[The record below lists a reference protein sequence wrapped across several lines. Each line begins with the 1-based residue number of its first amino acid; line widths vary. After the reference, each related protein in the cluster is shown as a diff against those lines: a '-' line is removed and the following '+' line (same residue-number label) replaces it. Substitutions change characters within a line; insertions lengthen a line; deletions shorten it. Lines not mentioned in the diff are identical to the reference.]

1 MLFNQAVYANEVCYS
16 LPVLSVPG
24 SQPLS
29 VVPLTKTVIGG
40 EITGPL
46 FAGDVTHVF
55 RYSAAQCDKV
65 LEAVYRFPLPGDA
78 AVTGVTVRFGTEEI
92 EAELKERQAA
102 EEDYREARRKGRQ
115 AALTTRESPDV
126 FTLRLAGLKP
136 DQDVTVR
143 TFFVQLAEATDDG
156 WELRL
161 PLTVAPRFV
170 RSDEKGRHAKGNP
183 AALALDPGHR
193 FSLNITG
200 FGWDDVTCPSHA
212 IAVHWDEDEAAVSL
226 QSGAALADRDCL
238 LRYKSLAA
246 NGTPAFYTYDDS
258 GWRYFL
264 ALVQG
269 SRPSGGRASAPREII
284 LLVDHSGSMEGSK
297 WEAADR
303 TAAAIIG
310 QMNEQ
315 DCFNLGLF
323 HNTCQWVNRRE
334 PLAATKENIA
344 KAVAYIERHKD
355 TGGTELGVAL
365 EQALMQPRSP
375 QHTVRHLVIITDGE
389 VSDFGRLLRL
399 ADDEGKRAD
408 GRHIHV
414 VCIDSSP
421 NVLLARQMASRTG
434 GTSLFLT
441 SRTALEEKL
450 SAVAQNILQSVAGS
464 GILTLSQ
471 PGGQAA
477 ALPYESGPDGTAIHL
492 GGVPLGRP
500 LWVSGRV
507 PAAESLSAS
516 LAVDGT
522 PAWEAEAAAG
532 RGHPAVRQLFG
543 AARLL
548 ELEFL
553 RESRRERDDLA
564 RHLRKM
570 GYAEAADRLD
580 GSNRPLYGENS
591 AALAEDTLRELL
603 VRESLACGVACS
615 ETAFIAVRKVDGKP
629 VEETV
634 AVPNAL
640 PDEWARDNGVLYDV
654 DGSYDSYS
662 THAPHIVTEASVN
675 QMYFEARAGRS
686 RPMVLHSYISLNR
699 PVSPATPDEQDED
712 YDLDIQKE
720 LIQANADDAPAA
732 DKSARTSRCQT
743 KQIVTLADGSRL
755 LYANRPRLAGGV
767 AVLNVYRATV
777 GEKLI
782 LLSVKANSHTIR
794 PGDELR
800 IYRNNGTEPVAV
812 LNLHAATTFR
822 LDLVLAPGDEL
833 RLELVTAAGVAWP
846 RTEITACFESLAE

>member
-92 EAELKERQAA
+92 EAELKERQQA
-102 EEDYREARRKGRQ
+102 EEDYREAKRKGRQ

-170 RSDEKGRHAKGNP
+170 RGDEKGRHAKGNP

-193 FSLNITG
+193 FNLNITG
-200 FGWDDVTCPSHA
+200 FGWDDVICPSHA
-212 IAVHWDEDEAAVSL
+212 IAVHWDEDEAAVTL
-226 QSGAALADRDCL
+226 QSGAAVADRDCF
-238 LRYKSLAA
+238 LRYKPLAAA
-246 NGTPAFYTYDDS
+246 NGMPAFYTYDDS

-269 SRPSGGRASAPREII
+269 SRPSGGPESAPREII

-303 TAAAIIG
+303 TAAAIVG
-310 QMNEQ
+310 QLNEG

-323 HNTCQWVNRRE
+323 HDNCQWLNRRQ

-344 KAVAYIERHKD
+344 KAVAYMDRHKD
-355 TGGTELGVAL
+355 SGGTELGMAL

-408 GRHIHV
+408 GRRIHV

-450 SAVAQNILQSVAGS
+450 SAVARDILQSVAGS

-477 ALPYESGPDGTAIHL
+477 ALPYESGHDGTAIHL
-492 GGVPLGRP
+492 GGVPFGRP

-507 PAAESLSAS
+507 PAADSLSAS
-516 LAVDGT
+516 LAVDGNL
-522 PAWEAEAAAG
+522 AWEAEAAVG

-603 VRESLACGVACS
+603 VRESLACGVACA

-629 VEETV
+629 VEATV

-640 PDEWARDNGVLYDV
+640 PDEWERDDIVLYDV
-654 DGSYDSYS
+654 LSSPHSHSGFSNPPLNAYVGGVSEGSL
-662 THAPHIVTEASVN
+662 ASKHPKRTKVA
-675 QMYFEARAGRS
+675 FA
-686 RPMVLHSYISLNR
+686 SLNTPLTPSE
-699 PVSPATPDEQDED
+699 PVTREELHFLLDSMGVDIKAIKPPSPTKKVATPDDE
-712 YDLDIQKE
+712 
-720 LIQANADDAPAA
+720 P
-732 DKSARTSRCQT
+732 
-743 KQIVTLADGSRL
+743 RL
-755 LYANRPRLAGGV
+755 LYANRPRFAGVV
-767 AVLNVYRATV
+767 AVLNVYRAAV
-777 GEKLI
+777 AEKLT
-782 LLSVKANSHTIR
+782 LLTVKANSHTIR

-812 LNLHAATTFR
+812 LQLHAATTFR

-833 RLELVTAAGVAWP
+833 RLELVSPVGVAWP
-846 RTEITACFESLAE
+846 RTEITACFESLTE

>member
-78 AVTGVTVRFGTEEI
+78 AVTGVTVRFGIEEI

-102 EEDYREARRKGRQ
+102 EEDYREAKRKGRQ

-212 IAVHWDEDEAAVSL
+212 IAVHWDEDEAAVTL
-226 QSGAALADRDCL
+226 QNGAAVADRDCL
-238 LRYKSLAA
+238 LRYKPLAA
-246 NGTPAFYTYDDS
+246 ASSQPAFYTHDDR

-303 TAAAIIG
+303 TAATIVG
-310 QMNEQ
+310 QLNEG
-315 DCFNLGLF
+315 DCFNVGLF

-355 TGGTELGVAL
+355 SGGTELGVAL
-365 EQALMQPRSP
+365 EQALRQPRSP

-399 ADDEGKRAD
+399 ADDEGKRSD

-414 VCIDSSP
+414 VCVDSSP

-441 SRTALEEKL
+441 SRNALEEKL
-450 SAVAQNILQSVAGS
+450 TAVAQNILQSVAGS

-477 ALPYESGPDGTAIHL
+477 ALPYESGPEGTAIHL
-492 GGVPLGRP
+492 GGVPLDRP

-507 PAAESLSAS
+507 PTADSLSAR
-516 LAVDGT
+516 LAIDGT
-522 PAWEAEAAAG
+522 QAWEAEAAVG

-564 RHLRKM
+564 RHLRKL
-570 GYAEAADRLD
+570 GYSEAADRLD
-580 GSNRPLYGENS
+580 GSGRPLYGENS

-603 VRESLACGVACS
+603 VQESLACGVACS

-634 AVPNAL
+634 AVSNAL
-640 PDEWARDNGVLYDV
+640 PDEGDKEVRLFSSLNSHDVLYDAAV
-654 DGSYDSYS
+654 SLKPKAKRNTSPPLNAYVGSVSEGS
-662 THAPHIVTEASVN
+662 LASKP
-675 QMYFEARAGRS
+675 
-686 RPMVLHSYISLNR
+686 PMRTRVAFSSLNTPLTPSE
-699 PVSPATPDEQDED
+699 PVSREELHFLLDSMGVDIKTIKPPSPTKQVATPDDE
-712 YDLDIQKE
+712 
-720 LIQANADDAPAA
+720 P
-732 DKSARTSRCQT
+732 
-743 KQIVTLADGSRL
+743 RL
-755 LYANRPRLAGGV
+755 LYANRPRIAGGV
-767 AVLNVYRATV
+767 AVLNLYRAAAR
-777 GEKLI
+777 EKLTV
-782 LLSVKANSHTIR
+782 LSLKADGHTIR

-800 IYRNNGTEPVAV
+800 IYRNNGTAPVAV
-812 LNLHAATTFR
+812 LQLHAATTFC